1 MALKYSL
8 FQKKNTHF
16 HLISKMI
23 PRYSRQEIS
32 EIWKPKNKF
41 KIWLRIEILICEALN
56 KIGKVPTKSLKII
69 KEKANFD
76 EKRID
81 EIEQDVKHDVI
92 AFLTNLSENIGED
105 SRFIHQGVTS
115 SDILDTTLSIQLKE
129 SCKIIKKQLKQ
140 LLDVLK
146 EKAISYKRT
155 PCIGRSHGI
164 YAEPTTFG
172 LKMLSKFFEFKRSY
186 ERFLDAERNIS
197 VCAISGAV
205 GTFANID
212 PFVQDYVAKKLNLSS
227 ETVSTQVI
235 PRDRY
240 AYLFSVISI
249 IASSLEN
256 LAIEIRHLQR
266 SEVREV
272 EEFFS
277 DKQKGSSAMPH
288 KKNPVLS
295 ENITGIARIIRAN
308 IIPILENI
316 SLWHERDISHSSV
329 ERVIF
334 PDTLIL
340 LDFSLNRMS
349 NVVKNLIVN
358 EKRMLNNLNNSKGL
372 YNSQRVLLKLI
383 EKGLTR
389 EDAYKKVQK
398 IAMDSWNKN
407 KNFKDLLKK
416 NKSIKGF
423 LSSKEIDKIFELE
436 YHFKNINRIYKQ
448 IEK

>member
-1 MALKYSL
+1 
-8 FQKKNTHF
+8 
-16 HLISKMI
+16 MI

-129 SCKIIKKQLKQ
+129 SCKIIKKELKQ

-146 EKAISYKRT
+146 EKAISYKTT

-197 VCAISGAV
+197 VCAVSGAV

-212 PFVQDYVAKKLNLSS
+212 PFVQDYVAKKLNLES
-227 ETVSTQVI
+227 EAVSTQVI

>member
-1 MALKYSL
+1 
-8 FQKKNTHF
+8 
-16 HLISKMI
+16 MI
-23 PRYSRQEIS
+23 PRYSRKEIS
-32 EIWKPKNKF
+32 EVWEPKNKF
-41 KIWLRIEILICEALN
+41 TIWLKIEILICEALN
-56 KIGKVPTKSLKII
+56 KIGKVPNKSLKII
-69 KEKANFD
+69 KEKARFD

-81 EIEQDVKHDVI
+81 EIEKEVKHDVI

-129 SCKIIKKQLKQ
+129 SCKIIKKELKQ

-146 EKAISYKRT
+146 EKAIFYKRT

-172 LKMLSKFFEFKRSY
+172 LKMLSKYFEFKRSY
-186 ERFLDAERNIS
+186 ERLLDAEKNIS

-212 PFVQDYVAKKLNLSS
+212 PFVQDYVAKKLKLNS
-227 ETVSTQVI
+227 EEVSTQII

-240 AYLFSVISI
+240 AYLFSVVSI

-266 SEVREV
+266 SELREV
-272 EEFFS
+272 QEFFS

-308 IIPILENI
+308 ILPILENI

-340 LDFSLNRMS
+340 LDFSLNRMTD
-349 NVVKNLIVN
+349 VVKNLIVN
-358 EKRMLNNLNNSKGL
+358 EKSMLDNLSNSKGL

-389 EDAYKKVQK
+389 EDAYRKVQK

-407 KNFKDLLKK
+407 KSFRDLLKK

-436 YHFKNINRIYKQ
+436 YHFKNINYIYKK
-448 IEK
+448 IDK

>member
-1 MALKYSL
+1 
-8 FQKKNTHF
+8 
-16 HLISKMI
+16 MI
-23 PRYSRQEIS
+23 PRYSRKEIS

-41 KIWLRIEILICEALN
+41 KIWLKIEILICEALN
-56 KIGKVPTKSLKII
+56 KLGKVPTKSLKVI
-69 KEKANFD
+69 KEKAKFD

-81 EIEQDVKHDVI
+81 EIEKEVKHDVI
-92 AFLTNLSENIGED
+92 AFLTNLAENIGED

-129 SCKIIKKQLKQ
+129 SCLIIKKELKK
-140 LLDVLK
+140 LLEVLK
-146 EKAISYKRT
+146 EKAVSYKKT

-164 YAEPTTFG
+164 FAEPTTFG
-172 LKMLSKFFEFKRSY
+172 LKMLGKYFEFKRSY
-186 ERFLDAERNIS
+186 ERFLEAEKNIS

-212 PFVQDYVAKKLNLSS
+212 PYAQDYVAKKLKIRS
-227 ETVSTQVI
+227 EDVSTQVI

-240 AYLFSVISI
+240 AYLFSVIAI

-266 SEVREV
+266 SELGEV

-277 DKQKGSSAMPH
+277 EKQKGSSAMPH
-288 KKNPVLS
+288 KRNPVLS

-308 IIPILENI
+308 ILPILENI

-340 LDFSLNRMS
+340 LDFSLSRMS
-349 NVVKNLIVN
+349 DVIKNLIIN
-358 EKRMLNNLNNSKGL
+358 EEKMLANLNSSKGL

-383 EKGLTR
+383 DKGLTR
-389 EDAYKKVQK
+389 EDAYRKVQK
-398 IAMDSWNKN
+398 IAMDSWNQK

-416 NKSIKGF
+416 NKSIKSF
-423 LSSKEIDKIFELE
+423 LSHKEIDKIFELE
-436 YHFKNINRIYKQ
+436 YHFKNINHIFKK
-448 IEK
+448 INK

>member
-1 MALKYSL
+1 
-8 FQKKNTHF
+8 
-16 HLISKMI
+16 MI
-23 PRYSRQEIS
+23 PRYSRKEIS

-41 KIWLRIEILICEALN
+41 KIWLKIEILICEALN
-56 KIGKVPTKSLKII
+56 KLGKVPTKSLKVI
-69 KEKANFD
+69 KEKAKFD

-81 EIEQDVKHDVI
+81 EIEKDVKHDVI
-92 AFLTNLSENIGED
+92 AFLTNLAENIGEE

-129 SCKIIKKQLKQ
+129 SCLIIKKELKK
-140 LLDVLK
+140 LLEVLK
-146 EKAISYKRT
+146 EKAVSYKKT

-164 YAEPTTFG
+164 FAEPTTFG
-172 LKMLSKFFEFKRSY
+172 LKMLGKYFEFKRSY
-186 ERFLDAERNIS
+186 ERFLEAEKNIS

-212 PFVQDYVAKKLNLSS
+212 PYAQDYVAKKLKIRS
-227 ETVSTQVI
+227 EEVSTQVI

-240 AYLFSVISI
+240 AYLFSVIAI

-266 SEVREV
+266 SELGEV

-277 DKQKGSSAMPH
+277 EKQKGSSAMPH
-288 KKNPVLS
+288 KRNPVLS
-295 ENITGIARIIRAN
+295 ENITGVARIIRAN
-308 IIPILENI
+308 ILPILENI

-340 LDFSLNRMS
+340 LDFSLSRMS
-349 NVVKNLIVN
+349 DVIKNLIIN
-358 EKRMLNNLNNSKGL
+358 EEKMLANLNSSKGL

-383 EKGLTR
+383 DKGLTR
-389 EDAYKKVQK
+389 EDAYRKVQK
-398 IAMDSWNKN
+398 IAMDSWNQN

-416 NKSIKGF
+416 NKSIKSF
-423 LSSKEIDKIFELE
+423 LSHKEIDKIFELE
-436 YHFKNINRIYKQ
+436 YHFKNINHIFKK
-448 IEK
+448 INK

>member
-1 MALKYSL
+1 
-8 FQKKNTHF
+8 
-16 HLISKMI
+16 MI
-23 PRYSRQEIS
+23 PRYSRKEIS

-41 KIWLRIEILICEALN
+41 KIWLKIEILICEALN
-56 KIGKVPTKSLKII
+56 KLGKVPTKSLKVI
-69 KEKANFD
+69 KEKAKFD

-81 EIEQDVKHDVI
+81 EIEKDVKHDVI
-92 AFLTNLSENIGED
+92 AFLTNLAENIGED

-129 SCKIIKKQLKQ
+129 SCLIIKKELKK
-140 LLDVLK
+140 LLEVLK
-146 EKAISYKRT
+146 EKAVSYKKT

-164 YAEPTTFG
+164 FAEPTTFG
-172 LKMLSKFFEFKRSY
+172 LKMLGKYFEFKRSY
-186 ERFLDAERNIS
+186 ERFLEAEKNIS

-212 PFVQDYVAKKLNLSS
+212 PYAQDYVAKKLKIRS
-227 ETVSTQVI
+227 EDVSTQVI

-240 AYLFSVISI
+240 AYLFSVIAI

-266 SEVREV
+266 SELGEV

-277 DKQKGSSAMPH
+277 EKQKGSSAMPH
-288 KKNPVLS
+288 KRNPVLS

-308 IIPILENI
+308 ILPILENI

-340 LDFSLNRMS
+340 LDFSLSRMS
-349 NVVKNLIVN
+349 DVIKNLIIN
-358 EKRMLNNLNNSKGL
+358 EEKMLANLNSSKGL

-383 EKGLTR
+383 DKGLTR
-389 EDAYKKVQK
+389 EDAYRKVQK
-398 IAMDSWNKN
+398 IAMDSWNQN

-416 NKSIKGF
+416 NKSIKSF
-423 LSSKEIDKIFELE
+423 LSHKEIDKIFELE
-436 YHFKNINRIYKQ
+436 YHFKNINHIFKK
-448 IEK
+448 INK

>member
-1 MALKYSL
+1 
-8 FQKKNTHF
+8 
-16 HLISKMI
+16 MI
-23 PRYSRQEIS
+23 PRYSRKEIS

-41 KIWLRIEILICEALN
+41 KIWLKIEILICEALN
-56 KIGKVPTKSLKII
+56 KLGKVPTKSLKVI
-69 KEKANFD
+69 KEKAKFD

-81 EIEQDVKHDVI
+81 EIEKDVKHDVI
-92 AFLTNLSENIGED
+92 AFLTNLAENIGED

-129 SCKIIKKQLKQ
+129 SCLIIKKELKK
-140 LLDVLK
+140 LLEVLK
-146 EKAISYKRT
+146 EKAVSYKKT

-164 YAEPTTFG
+164 FAEPTTFG
-172 LKMLSKFFEFKRSY
+172 LKMLGKYFEFKRSY
-186 ERFLDAERNIS
+186 ERFLEAEKNIS

-212 PFVQDYVAKKLNLSS
+212 PYAQDYVAKKLKIRS
-227 ETVSTQVI
+227 EEVSTQVI

-240 AYLFSVISI
+240 AYLFSVIAI

-266 SEVREV
+266 SELGEV

-277 DKQKGSSAMPH
+277 EKQKGSSAMPH
-288 KKNPVLS
+288 KRNPVLS

-308 IIPILENI
+308 ILPILENI

-340 LDFSLNRMS
+340 LDFSLSRMS
-349 NVVKNLIVN
+349 DVIKNLIIN
-358 EKRMLNNLNNSKGL
+358 EEKMLANLNSSKGL

-383 EKGLTR
+383 DKGLTR
-389 EDAYKKVQK
+389 EDAYRKVQK
-398 IAMDSWNKN
+398 IAMDSWNQK

-416 NKSIKGF
+416 NKSIKSF
-423 LSSKEIDKIFELE
+423 LSHKEIDKIFELE
-436 YHFKNINRIYKQ
+436 YHFKNINHIFKK
-448 IEK
+448 INK

>member
-1 MALKYSL
+1 
-8 FQKKNTHF
+8 
-16 HLISKMI
+16 
-23 PRYSRQEIS
+23 
-32 EIWKPKNKF
+32 
-41 KIWLRIEILICEALN
+41 
-56 KIGKVPTKSLKII
+56 VI
-69 KEKANFD
+69 KEKARFD

-81 EIEQDVKHDVI
+81 EIEKEVKHDVI
-92 AFLTNLSENIGED
+92 AFLTNLAENIGED

-129 SCKIIKKQLKQ
+129 SCLIIKKELKK
-140 LLDVLK
+140 LLEVLK
-146 EKAISYKRT
+146 EKAVSYKKT

-164 YAEPTTFG
+164 FAEPTTFG
-172 LKMLSKFFEFKRSY
+172 LKMLGKYFEFKRSY
-186 ERFLDAERNIS
+186 ERFLEAEKNIS

-212 PFVQDYVAKKLNLSS
+212 PYAQDYVAKKLKIRS
-227 ETVSTQVI
+227 EEVSTQVI

-240 AYLFSVISI
+240 AYLFSVIAI

-266 SEVREV
+266 SELGEV

-277 DKQKGSSAMPH
+277 EKQKGSSAMPH
-288 KKNPVLS
+288 KRNPVLS

-308 IIPILENI
+308 ILPILENI

-340 LDFSLNRMS
+340 LDFSLSRMS
-349 NVVKNLIVN
+349 DVIKNLIIN
-358 EKRMLNNLNNSKGL
+358 EKRMLANLNSSKGL

-383 EKGLTR
+383 DKGLTR
-389 EDAYKKVQK
+389 EDAYRKVQK
-398 IAMDSWNKN
+398 IAMNSWNHN
-407 KNFKDLLKK
+407 KDFKDLLKK
-416 NKSIKGF
+416 NKSIKSF
-423 LSSKEIDKIFELE
+423 LSYKEIDKIFELE
-436 YHFKNINRIYKQ
+436 YHFKNINHIFKK
-448 IEK
+448 INK

>member
-1 MALKYSL
+1 
-8 FQKKNTHF
+8 
-16 HLISKMI
+16 MI
-23 PRYSRQEIS
+23 PRYSRKEIS
-32 EIWKPKNKF
+32 EIWEPKNKF
-41 KIWLRIEILICEALN
+41 KIWLKIEILICEALN
-56 KIGKVPTKSLKII
+56 KLGKVPTKSLKVI
-69 KEKANFD
+69 KEKAKFD

-81 EIEQDVKHDVI
+81 EIEKDVKHDVI
-92 AFLTNLSENIGED
+92 AFLTNLAENIGEE

-129 SCKIIKKQLKQ
+129 SCLIIKKELKK
-140 LLDVLK
+140 LLEVLK
-146 EKAISYKRT
+146 EKAVSYKKT

-164 YAEPTTFG
+164 FAEPTTFG
-172 LKMLSKFFEFKRSY
+172 LKMLGKYFEFKRSY
-186 ERFLDAERNIS
+186 ERFLEAEKNIS

-212 PFVQDYVAKKLNLSS
+212 PYAQDYVAKKLKIRS
-227 ETVSTQVI
+227 EEVSTQVI

-240 AYLFSVISI
+240 AYLFSVIAI

-266 SEVREV
+266 SELGEV

-277 DKQKGSSAMPH
+277 EKQKGSSAMPH
-288 KKNPVLS
+288 KRNPVLS

-308 IIPILENI
+308 ILPILENI

-340 LDFSLNRMS
+340 LDFSLSRMS
-349 NVVKNLIVN
+349 DVIKNLIIN
-358 EKRMLNNLNNSKGL
+358 EEKMLANLNSSKGL

-383 EKGLTR
+383 DKGLTR
-389 EDAYKKVQK
+389 EDAYRKVQK
-398 IAMDSWNKN
+398 IAMDSWNQN

-416 NKSIKGF
+416 NKSIKSL
-423 LSSKEIDKIFELE
+423 LSHKEIDKIFELE
-436 YHFKNINRIYKQ
+436 YHFKNINHIFKK
-448 IEK
+448 INK

>member
-1 MALKYSL
+1 
-8 FQKKNTHF
+8 
-16 HLISKMI
+16 MI
-23 PRYSRQEIS
+23 PRYSRKEIS

-41 KIWLRIEILICEALN
+41 TIWLRIEILICEALN
-56 KIGKVPTKSLKII
+56 KIGKVPDKSLKII
-69 KEKANFD
+69 KEKARFD

-81 EIEQDVKHDVI
+81 EIEKEVKHDVI

-129 SCKIIKKQLKQ
+129 SCKIIKKELKQ

-146 EKAISYKRT
+146 EKAIFYKRT

-172 LKMLSKFFEFKRSY
+172 LKMLSKYFEFKRSY
-186 ERFLDAERNIS
+186 ERLLDAEKNIS

-212 PFVQDYVAKKLNLSS
+212 PFVQDYVAKKLKLNS
-227 ETVSTQVI
+227 EEVSTQII

-240 AYLFSVISI
+240 AYLFSVVSI

-266 SEVREV
+266 SELREV
-272 EEFFS
+272 QEFFS

-308 IIPILENI
+308 ILPILENI

-340 LDFSLNRMS
+340 LDFSLNRMTD
-349 NVVKNLIVN
+349 VVKNLIVN
-358 EKRMLNNLNNSKGL
+358 EKSMLNNLSNSKGL

-389 EDAYKKVQK
+389 EDAYIKVQK
-398 IAMDSWNKN
+398 IAMESWNKN
-407 KNFKDLLKK
+407 KNFRDLLKK

-436 YHFKNINRIYKQ
+436 YHFKNINYIYKK
-448 IEK
+448 INK

>member
-1 MALKYSL
+1 
-8 FQKKNTHF
+8 
-16 HLISKMI
+16 MI
-23 PRYSRQEIS
+23 PRYSRKEIS
-32 EIWKPKNKF
+32 GIWEPKNKF
-41 KIWLRIEILICEALN
+41 KIWLKIEILICEALN
-56 KIGKVPTKSLKII
+56 KLGKVPTKSLNVI
-69 KEKANFD
+69 KEKAKFN

-81 EIEQDVKHDVI
+81 EIEKEVKHDVI

-129 SCKIIKKQLKQ
+129 SCLIIKKELEK
-140 LLDVLK
+140 LLEVLK
-146 EKAISYKRT
+146 EKAISYKKI

-172 LKMLSKFFEFKRSY
+172 LKMLSKYFEFKRSY
-186 ERFLDAERNIS
+186 ERFLDAEKSIS

-212 PFVQDYVAKKLNLSS
+212 PFVQDYVAKKLNIRS
-227 ETVSTQVI
+227 EDVSTQVI

-240 AYLFSVISI
+240 AYLFSVIAI

-272 EEFFS
+272 QEFFS
-277 DKQKGSSAMPH
+277 NKQKGSSAMPH

-308 IIPILENI
+308 ILPILENV

-334 PDTLIL
+334 PDTLVL
-340 LDFSLNRMS
+340 LDFALNRMS
-349 NVVKNLIVN
+349 EVVKNLIIN
-358 EKRMLNNLNNSKGL
+358 KKNMLDNLNNTNGL

-383 EKGLTR
+383 EKGITR

-407 KNFKDLLKK
+407 KSFKDLLKK
-416 NKSIKGF
+416 NKGIKDF
-423 LSSKEIDKIFELE
+423 LSSKEIDKIFKLE
-436 YHFKNINRIYKQ
+436 YHFKNINYIFKK
-448 IEK
+448 IDK

>member
-1 MALKYSL
+1 
-8 FQKKNTHF
+8 
-16 HLISKMI
+16 MI
-23 PRYSRQEIS
+23 PRYSREEIS

-197 VCAISGAV
+197 VCAVSGAV

-212 PFVQDYVAKKLNLSS
+212 PFVQDYVAKKLNLES
-227 ETVSTQVI
+227 EAVSTQVI

-308 IIPILENI
+308 ILPILENI

>member
-1 MALKYSL
+1 
-8 FQKKNTHF
+8 
-16 HLISKMI
+16 MI

-197 VCAISGAV
+197 VCAVSGAV

-212 PFVQDYVAKKLNLSS
+212 PFVQDYVAKKLNLES
-227 ETVSTQVI
+227 EAVSTQVI

-308 IIPILENI
+308 ILPILENI

-358 EKRMLNNLNNSKGL
+358 EKKMLDNLNNSKGL

>member
-1 MALKYSL
+1 
-8 FQKKNTHF
+8 
-16 HLISKMI
+16 MI
-23 PRYSRQEIS
+23 PRYSRKEIS
-32 EIWKPKNKF
+32 EIWKPRNKF
-41 KIWLRIEILICEALN
+41 KIWLKIEILICEALN
-56 KIGKVPTKSLKII
+56 KIGKVPTKSLKVI
-69 KEKANFD
+69 KEKAKFD

-129 SCKIIKKQLKQ
+129 SCKIIKKELKQ
-140 LLDVLK
+140 LLDVLE

-172 LKMLSKFFEFKRSY
+172 LKLLSKFFEFKRSY
-186 ERFLDAERNIS
+186 ERLLDAERNIS

-212 PFVQDYVAKKLNLSS
+212 PFVQDYVAKKLKLNS
-227 ETVSTQVI
+227 EAVSTQVI

-266 SEVREV
+266 SELREV

-308 IIPILENI
+308 ILPILENI

-349 NVVKNLIVN
+349 DVVKNLIVN
-358 EKRMLNNLNNSKGL
+358 EKRMLDNLNNSKGL

-389 EDAYKKVQK
+389 EVAYKKVQK

-407 KNFKDLLKK
+407 KNFKDLLKE

-423 LSSKEIDKIFELE
+423 LSSKEIDKIFELK
-436 YHFKNINRIYKQ
+436 YHFKNINHIYKQ

>member
-1 MALKYSL
+1 
-8 FQKKNTHF
+8 
-16 HLISKMI
+16 MI
-23 PRYSRQEIS
+23 PRYSRKEIS

-41 KIWLRIEILICEALN
+41 KIWLKIEILICEALN
-56 KIGKVPTKSLKII
+56 ELGKVPTKSLKVI
-69 KEKANFD
+69 KEKAKFD

-81 EIEQDVKHDVI
+81 EIEKDVKHDVI
-92 AFLTNLSENIGED
+92 AFLTNLAENIGED

-129 SCKIIKKQLKQ
+129 SCLIIKKELKK
-140 LLDVLK
+140 LLGVLK
-146 EKAISYKRT
+146 EKAVSYKKT

-164 YAEPTTFG
+164 FAEPTTFG
-172 LKMLSKFFEFKRSY
+172 LKMLGKYFEFKRSY
-186 ERFLDAERNIS
+186 ERFLEAEKNIS

-212 PFVQDYVAKKLNLSS
+212 PYAQDYVAKKLKIRS
-227 ETVSTQVI
+227 EEVSTQVI

-240 AYLFSVISI
+240 AYLFSVIAI

-266 SEVREV
+266 SELGEV

-277 DKQKGSSAMPH
+277 EKQKGSSAMPH
-288 KKNPVLS
+288 KRNPVLS

-308 IIPILENI
+308 ILPILENI

-340 LDFSLNRMS
+340 LDFSLSRMS
-349 NVVKNLIVN
+349 DVIKNLIIN
-358 EKRMLNNLNNSKGL
+358 EEKMLANLNSSKGL

-383 EKGLTR
+383 DKGLTR
-389 EDAYKKVQK
+389 EDAYRKVQK
-398 IAMDSWNKN
+398 IAMDSWNQK

-416 NKSIKGF
+416 NKSIKSF
-423 LSSKEIDKIFELE
+423 LSHKEIDKIFELE
-436 YHFKNINRIYKQ
+436 YHFKNINHIFKK
-448 IEK
+448 INK

>member
-1 MALKYSL
+1 
-8 FQKKNTHF
+8 
-16 HLISKMI
+16 MI
-23 PRYSRQEIS
+23 PRYSRKKIS
-32 EIWKPKNKF
+32 EIWEPKNKF

-69 KEKANFD
+69 KEKARFD

-81 EIEQDVKHDVI
+81 EIEKEIKHDVI

-129 SCKIIKKQLKQ
+129 SCKIIKKELKQ

-146 EKAISYKRT
+146 EKAISYKKT

-172 LKMLSKFFEFKRSY
+172 LKMLSKYFEFKRSY
-186 ERFLDAERNIS
+186 ERLLDAEKNIS

-212 PFVQDYVAKKLNLSS
+212 PFVQDYVAKKLNLNS

-240 AYLFSVISI
+240 AYLFSVVSI

-266 SEVREV
+266 SELREV

-288 KKNPVLS
+288 KRNPVLS
-295 ENITGIARIIRAN
+295 ENLTGISRYIKSGV
-308 IIPILENI
+308 IPSLENVV
-316 SLWHERDISHSSV
+316 LWHERDISHSSV
-329 ERVIF
+329 ERIMT
-334 PDTLIL
+334 PDITIAT
-340 LDFSLNRMS
+340 DFALNRL
-349 NVVKNLIVN
+349 NGIIKNLKVYPKN
-358 EKRMLNNLNNSKGL
+358 MLKNLNMLGGL
-372 YNSQRVLLKLI
+372 HRTHNIMLKLI
-383 EKGLTR
+383 EKGLKR
-389 EDAYKKVQK
+389 QQAYKIVQES
-398 IAMDSWNKN
+398 AMETWNNN
-407 KNFKDLLKK
+407 KNFSQVFQK
-416 NKSIKGF
+416 NKELNKI
-423 LSSKEIDKIFELE
+423 LNSKEIVKIIKDDNDLKKIDWI
-436 YHFKNINRIYKQ
+436 FKNKIK
-448 IEK
+448 

>member
-1 MALKYSL
+1 
-8 FQKKNTHF
+8 
-16 HLISKMI
+16 MI

-129 SCKIIKKQLKQ
+129 SCKIIKKELKQ

-146 EKAISYKRT
+146 EKAISYKTT

-212 PFVQDYVAKKLNLSS
+212 PCVQDYVAKKLNLSS

-240 AYLFSVISI
+240 AHLFSVISI

-407 KNFKDLLKK
+407 KSFKELLKK

>member
-1 MALKYSL
+1 
-8 FQKKNTHF
+8 
-16 HLISKMI
+16 MI
-23 PRYSRQEIS
+23 PRYSRKEIS
-32 EIWKPKNKF
+32 EIWEPKNKF
-41 KIWLRIEILICEALN
+41 KIWLKIEILICEALN
-56 KIGKVPTKSLKII
+56 KLGKVPTKSLKVI
-69 KEKANFD
+69 KKKAKFD

-81 EIEQDVKHDVI
+81 EIEKDVKHDVI

-129 SCKIIKKQLKQ
+129 SCLIIKKELKK
-140 LLDVLK
+140 LLGVLK
-146 EKAISYKRT
+146 EKAISYKKT

-172 LKMLSKFFEFKRSY
+172 LKMLGKYFEFKRSY
-186 ERFLDAERNIS
+186 ERLLEAEKNIS

-212 PFVQDYVAKKLNLSS
+212 PYVQNYVAKKLKIRS
-227 ETVSTQVI
+227 EEVSTQVI

-240 AYLFSVISI
+240 AYLFSVIAI

-266 SEVREV
+266 SELGEV

-288 KKNPVLS
+288 KRNPVLS

-308 IIPILENI
+308 ILPILENI

-340 LDFSLNRMS
+340 LDFSLSRMS
-349 NVVKNLIVN
+349 DVIKNLIIN
-358 EKRMLNNLNNSKGL
+358 EKRMLFNLNSSKGL

-383 EKGLTR
+383 DKGLTR
-389 EDAYKKVQK
+389 ENAYRKVQK
-398 IAMDSWNKN
+398 IAMDSWNQN
-407 KNFKDLLKK
+407 KNFKELLKK
-416 NKSIKGF
+416 NKSIKSF

-436 YHFKNINRIYKQ
+436 YHFKNIDYIFNKIDK
-448 IEK
+448 